1 MKARRVSLIGFLLG
15 TCTTIVTAQ
24 ITESSMLSATSTERS
39 ISNYYF
45 AKPNE
50 LTIVVNVLGFVQR
63 PGRYEVSRTIDLIN
77 LLALAGGATNEG
89 QMDDVKITRVTEID
103 GRVRMSELH
112 INLEKVAKLTPEDMR
127 VFPGDI
133 IQVDRSGWAGF
144 KDAFNVILG
153 AAVITT
159 AVAEVIIAKKY

>member
-1 MKARRVSLIGFLLG
+1 MTTRRLSLIGFLLT
-15 TCTTIVTAQ
+15 TCAALVAAQ
-24 ITESSMLSATSTERS
+24 INESSMLSATSTERS

-50 LTIVVNVLGFVQR
+50 LTIIVNVLGFVQR

-77 LLALAGGATNEG
+77 LLALAGGATSEG
-89 QMDDVKITRVTEID
+89 QMDDVKITRVTEVD

-112 INLEKVAKLTPEDMR
+112 VNLEKVAKLTPDELR
-127 VFPGDI
+127 IVPGDI

-144 KDAFNVILG
+144 KDAFSVIVG

-159 AVAEVIIAKKY
+159 AVAEVMIAKKY

>member
-1 MKARRVSLIGFLLG
+1 MKTRRLFLFGFLLG

-24 ITESSMLSATSTERS
+24 SNESSMLSAISTERS

-45 AKPNE
+45 AKSNE
-50 LTIVVNVLGFVQR
+50 LTIIVNVLGFVQR

-77 LLALAGGATNEG
+77 LLALAGGATAEG
-89 QMDDVKITRVTEID
+89 QMDDVKITRATEVD

-112 INLEKVAKLTPEDMR
+112 INLEKVAKPTSDELR
-127 VFPGDI
+127 LLPGDI
-133 IQVDRSGWAGF
+133 IQIDRSGWAGF
-144 KDAFNVILG
+144 KDAFTVIVG

-159 AVAEVIIAKKY
+159 AVAEVMIAKKY